1 MNRYL
6 AAALMAAMLAAW
18 SPHAAQAQVFTFG
31 PKAGFTFTGFNVDE
45 TSLDESI
52 NIDQLPGGK
61 KVGVTAGA
69 FFQFNIGFLNL
80 QPEILFTQQTSQL
93 AFSDVSISDIQKV
106 RFNQLDIPLLVGLN
120 LGKTVRLQAGPVMN
134 YVLDVGTDPGAGN
147 LVQAVVQDFDNRA
160 WSYQVGGGLDLGRLA
175 LDVRYG
181 STFGKREVGFDLD
194 GTTVPVH
201 VGRQGW
207 TVTAG
212 IMLIK

>member
-1 MNRYL
+1 M
-6 AAALMAAMLAAW
+6 MAATIAAW
-18 SPHAAQAQVFTFG
+18 SPHGAQAQVFTLG
-31 PKAGFTFTGFNVDE
+31 PKAGFTFTEFNIDE
-45 TSLDESI
+45 TSLDESVDI
-52 NIDQLPGGK
+52 NALPDGS

-69 FFQFNIGFLNL
+69 FFQFNLGFLNF

-120 LGKTVRLQAGPVMN
+120 LGKVVRLQGGPVMN

-147 LVQAVVQDFDNRA
+147 LIQAVVQEFDNRA
-160 WSYQVGGGLDLGRLA
+160 WSYQVGGGLDLGRMA

-181 STFGKREVGFDLD
+181 STFGKREVGFDVD
-194 GTTVPVH
+194 GTTVPVS

>member
-1 MNRYL
+1 MNRFL
-6 AAALMAAMLAAW
+6 AAALVAAMIAAW
-18 SPHAAQAQVFTFG
+18 SPHSAQAQVFTFG
-31 PKAGFTFTGFNVDE
+31 PKAGFTFTQFNIDE
-45 TSLDESI
+45 SSLDPSVDI
-52 NIDQLPGGK
+52 NDLPDGN

-69 FFQFNIGFLNL
+69 FFQVNVGFLNL

-93 AFSDVSISDIQKV
+93 AFSDISVSDIQKV

-120 LGKTVRLQAGPVMN
+120 FGKVVRLQAGPVMN
-134 YVLDVGTDPGAGN
+134 YVLDVGTEPGAGN
-147 LVQAVVQDFDNRA
+147 LIQAAVNDFDNRS

-181 STFGKREVGFDLD
+181 STFGKRQVGFDVD
-194 GTTVPVH
+194 GTTVPIR

-212 IMLIK
+212 IMLLK